1 MGQNVKNFM
10 RRRTSYT
17 SFGIQRTRRFNNRIL
32 SSDSM
37 FISLSA
43 SWLWPVG
50 PFDPVGPFGPL
61 AFARGFYTC
70 NPCLIKQCSVIL
82 PHPLWGHAPKI
93 RMWVQTLPGEL
104 NCIRTTSFVQLPETN
119 DSATVSF
126 QKGHPANPPKAAKL
140 YDASMNSER
149 IWKTLTTL
157 LSLIVYNATGKWMQL
172 IFLPRNEKNTEN
184 LWSQS
189 SIMYLYVYII

>member
-1 MGQNVKNFM
+1 MGQNVKSFM
-10 RRRTSYT
+10 KSYT
-17 SFGIQRTRRFNNRIL
+17 SFGQRTRTGNRIL
-32 SSDSM
+32 SSIL
-37 FISLSA
+37 ISLSA

-50 PFDPVGPFGPL
+50 PFDPFGPFGPL
-61 AFARGFYTC
+61 AFANGVYTC

-82 PHPLWGHAPKI
+82 PHPLWGHDAPKI

-104 NCIRTTSFVQLPETN
+104 SCIPTASFVQLPETN

-126 QKGHPANPPKAAKL
+126 QKGHPANPPKAAKF

-172 IFLPRNEKNTEN
+172 IFHPRNEKNTEN

-189 SIMYLYVYII
+189 SIVYLYVYIYI